1 MVRSIERI
9 TGVPRKL
16 SMLAVGLVSMVA
28 LLGVAASPAMA
39 ELEGEFAVFKQCPT
53 KATGV
58 VGCLHAVSSG
68 GEFDAGSRAVPIT
81 NPITLQG
88 GFTENEAGEMT
99 FVGALNG
106 ETLSKSPQKVPGGLF
121 GIEGL
126 GGNVYAT
133 TELAAPATDIGIN
146 EKNLLEQKGTA
157 LTLPVKVKLENPILG
172 NNCYIGSNS
181 NPINLELTTG
191 TTSPPKPNK
200 PISGKLGEVT
210 SNPTGEILIV
220 KENELVNN
228 SFGAPGVQGC
238 DLFPIIVDPIV
249 DLDLGLPAGPGH
261 NKAILKG
268 TLEQTSVEA
277 VEEHRK

>member
-1 MVRSIERI
+1 MVRSIERV
-9 TGVPRKL
+9 TGVSKRL

-28 LLGVAASPAMA
+28 LLGVAAAPAMA
-39 ELEGEFAVFKQCPT
+39 ELEGEWAVFKQCPLET
-53 KATGV
+53 SGLRA
-58 VGCLHAVSSG
+58 CLHAVSSG

-88 GFTENEAGEMT
+88 GFTVNEKGEMK
-99 FVGALNG
+99 FVGAKNG
-106 ETLSKSPQKVPGGLF
+106 ETISKTPQKVPGGLF

-133 TELAAPATDIGIN
+133 TELAAPASDIGLN
-146 EKNLLEQKGTA
+146 EQNLLEGKGIA
-157 LTLPVKVKLENPILG
+157 LSLPVKVKLENPILG

-181 NPINLELTTG
+181 NPIVIEFTTG

-200 PISGKLGEVT
+200 PITGKVGTVG
-210 SNPTGEILIV
+210 SNPTGEILIIS
-220 KENELVNN
+220 ENELVNN

-238 DLFPIIVDPIV
+238 GLFPIIVDPIV

-268 TLEQTSVEA
+268 TLEQSGAES
-277 VEEHRK
+277 VEEHE